1 MRLPD
6 RVRRWLVDL
15 MPGSLK
21 TRRVR
26 TPTVLQMEATECGAA
41 VLAIVLAHH
50 GRHVSLEELRHACG
64 VSRDGSNAANILKAA
79 RNYGM
84 VAKGYKREP
93 DDLKKMAMP
102 IVVFWNFAHF
112 LVVEGFGKDKVY
124 LNDPASGPRV
134 VSQEEFNDSFTGVTL
149 AFEKGPAFTPG
160 GDPPSVWGPLLERL
174 KGHRTSL
181 VYVSLCTFTL
191 VLPGL
196 VMPVYSRVFVDHVF
210 VGGAFDWLK
219 PLIAAMVATGIV
231 TTVLSYLQMNSLLRL
246 HFKLAIGPS
255 ASFVWHLFRLPMS
268 FFSQRYAGDVLERV
282 QALSHVAEL
291 ISGGFSR
298 NAVNLLMMGFFGL
311 LMVMYEGRLATIA
324 IATAIGQL
332 LLLRWM
338 TRHRVDQSRKIAQES
353 GKFAAVGMSGLQM
366 IETLKASGAEHTFFA
381 RWAGYQ
387 SKMLNSSTQ
396 FAESSIMFS
405 VLPALLGGVSS
416 NLVLGIGG
424 LSIMDGALTMGM
436 FLAFQALMS
445 QFMGP
450 VSGLLGMVDSVN
462 NLQGALARLDD
473 VTRFPEDPLL
483 GSVSVNIDSADPPT
497 SARLQGALELRHVT
511 FGYSR
516 LAPPI
521 VNNVSLTL
529 PVGLRVALV
538 GSSGSGKSTV
548 ARIVAGLHQPWE
560 GEVLFDGKPRQTI
573 PRSILCNSVAMV
585 DQDIFLF
592 RGSVRDNV
600 TLWDTSIDNHDV
612 VQAARDACIHDDI
625 ADRLNGYDAIL
636 DEGGSNL
643 SVGQRQRLEI
653 ARALALN
660 PSILVLD
667 EATSA
672 LDPRTEKM
680 VDDHIKRRGCTLL
693 VVAHRLSTIRDCDEI
708 IVMENGA
715 IVQRGTHQEM
725 IDVPGPYASLIRA
738 E

>member
-1 MRLPD
+1 MTRLK
-6 RVRRWLVDL
+6 RLGLWLIAL
-15 MPGSLK
+15 LRGRLSG
-21 TRRVR
+21 RRVR

-41 VLAIVLAHH
+41 ALAIILSYH
-50 GRHVSLEELRHACG
+50 GRHVPLEELRHACG
-64 VSRDGSNAANILKAA
+64 VSRDGSNAANIVKAA
-79 RNYGM
+79 RMYGL
-84 VAKGYKREP
+84 VAKGFKREP
-93 DDLKKMAMP
+93 DDLKTMALP
-102 IVVFWNFAHF
+102 LVVFWNFAHF

-134 VSQEEFNDSFTGVTL
+134 ISQKEFNDCFTGVAL
-149 AFEKGPAFTPG
+149 VFEKGPNFAPG
-160 GDPPSVWGPLLERL
+160 GKPPSVWGPLLERL
-174 KGHRTSL
+174 KGHRASL
-181 VYVSLCTFTL
+181 VYVSLCTFAL

-196 VMPVYSRVFVDHVF
+196 VMPVYSRVFVDNVF
-210 VGGAFDWLK
+210 VGGAFDWFK
-219 PLIAAMVATGIV
+219 PLIATMVATSLV
-231 TTVLSYLQMNSLLRL
+231 TTLLSYLQMSSLLRL
-246 HFKLAIGPS
+246 HFKLAMGPS
-255 ASFVWHLFRLPMS
+255 AAFVWHLFRLPMS
-268 FFSQRYAGDVLERV
+268 FFSQRYAGDVLGRV

-298 NAVNLLMMGFFGL
+298 NIVNLLMVGFFGL
-311 LMVMYEGRLATIA
+311 LMVAYEGRLAAIA
-324 IATAIGQL
+324 IATAVGQL

-338 TRHRVDQSRKIAQES
+338 TRYRVDQSRKLAQES
-353 GKFAAVGMSGLQM
+353 GKFVAVGMSGLQM

-387 SKMLNSSTQ
+387 SKMLNTSAR

-416 NLVLGIGG
+416 NLVLGVGG
-424 LSIMDGALTMGM
+424 LSIMDGAMTMGM
-436 FLAFQALMS
+436 FLAFQALMG
-445 QFMGP
+445 QFMAP

-473 VTRFPEDPLL
+473 VTRFPEDPML
-483 GSVSVNIDSADPPT
+483 GQRPDAADVT
-497 SARLQGALELRHVT
+497 DASTAARLQGAVELRDVT

-516 LAPPI
+516 LAAPVVKN
-521 VNNVSLTL
+521 VNLTI

-548 ARIVAGLHQPWE
+548 ARIVAGLHSPWE
-560 GEVLFDGKPRQTI
+560 GDVLFDGKLRQDI
-573 PRSILCNSVAMV
+573 PRGILCNSVAMV

-592 RGSVRDNV
+592 RGSVRDNL
-600 TLWDTSIDNHDV
+600 TMWDTSIAHHDV

-625 ADRLNGYDAIL
+625 SSRLSGYDAML

-660 PSILVLD
+660 PSVLVLD

-672 LDPRTEKM
+672 LDPKTEKM

-715 IVQRGTHQEM
+715 IVQRGTHDEM
-725 IDVPGPYASLIRA
+725 INAPGPYASLIRA

>member
-1 MRLPD
+1 MTPWRRLAHGFSGRWD
-6 RVRRWLVDL
+6 RS
-15 MPGSLK
+15 G
-21 TRRVR
+21 RVR

-50 GRHVSLEELRHACG
+50 GRHVPLEELRTACG
-64 VSRDGSNAANILKAA
+64 VSRDGSNAASILKAA
-79 RNYGM
+79 RTYGLI
-84 VAKGYKREP
+84 AKGYKKEP
-93 DDLKKMAMP
+93 EQLRDIPAP
-102 IVVFWNFAHF
+102 FVVFWNFGHF
-112 LVVEGFGKDKVY
+112 LVVEGFGRDKVY
-124 LNDPASGPRV
+124 LNDPASGPRS
-134 VSQEEFNDSFTGVTL
+134 VSLQEFNESFTGVTL
-149 AFEKGPAFTPG
+149 VFEKGAGFSPG
-160 GDPPSVWGPLLERL
+160 GKPSTVWGPLVDRL
-174 KGHRTSL
+174 RGHRSAL
-181 VYVSLCTFTL
+181 GYVFLCTLAL

-196 VMPVYSRVFVDHVF
+196 VTPVFSRVFVDEVF
-210 VGGAFDWLK
+210 VGGALDWLK
-219 PLIAAMVATGIV
+219 PLVAVMVATALV

-246 HFKLAIGPS
+246 HFKLAVGPS
-255 ASFVWHLFRLPMS
+255 ARFVWHLFRLPMS
-268 FFSQRYAGDVLERV
+268 FFSQRHAGDVLQRV
-282 QALSHVAEL
+282 EALSHVAEL

-298 NAVNLLMMGFFGL
+298 NLVNLLMIGFFGA

-324 IATAIGQL
+324 IVTATGQL

-338 TRHRVDQSRKIAQES
+338 TRRRVDQSRKLAQES

-366 IETLKASGAEHTFFA
+366 IETLKASGAEHAFFA

-387 SKMLNSSTQ
+387 AKALNSTAQ
-396 FAESSIMFS
+396 FAESSILFS
-405 VLPALLGGVSS
+405 ALPGLLGAVSS
-416 NLVLGIGG
+416 NLVLGVGG

-436 FLAFQALMS
+436 FMAFQSLMS
-445 QFMGP
+445 QFMSP
-450 VSGLLGMVDSVN
+450 VSGLVGMVDSVN

-473 VTRFPEDPLL
+473 VTRFAPDPLL
-483 GSVSVNIDSADPPT
+483 SQPTAKADEPT
-497 SARLQGALELRHVT
+497 AKTQVRLQGAVELRNVT
-511 FGYSR
+511 FGYSP

-521 VNNVSLTL
+521 VDNVNLSI

-548 ARIVAGLHQPWE
+548 ARIVAGLHRPWS
-560 GEVLFDGKPRQTI
+560 GEVLFDGQRREDI
-573 PRSILCNSVAMV
+573 PRNVLCNSVAMV

-592 RGSVRDNV
+592 QGSVRDNL
-600 TLWDTSIDNHDV
+600 TLWDTSMPNHDV

-625 ADRLNGYDAIL
+625 AERLNGYGALL

-660 PSILVLD
+660 PSVLVLD

-672 LDPRTEKM
+672 LDPKTEKR

-708 IVMENGA
+708 IVMEKGT
-715 IVQRGTHQEM
+715 IVQRGTHEEM
-725 IDVPGPYASLIRA
+725 IGVPGPYASLIRS

>member
-1 MRLPD
+1 MLLKRLAL
-6 RVRRWLVDL
+6 WLSAL
-15 MPGSLK
+15 FRGQLSG
-21 TRRVR
+21 RRVR

-41 VLAIVLAHH
+41 ALAIVLAYH
-50 GRHVSLEELRHACG
+50 GRHVPLEELRHACG
-64 VSRDGSNAANILKAA
+64 VSRDGSNAANIVKAA
-79 RNYGM
+79 RIYGM
-84 VAKGYKREP
+84 VAKGFKREP
-93 DDLKKMAMP
+93 DDLKSMALP
-102 IVVFWNFAHF
+102 LVVFWNFAHF
-112 LVVEGFGKDKVY
+112 LVVEGFGKDKVH

-134 VSQEEFNDSFTGVTL
+134 ISQKEFNDCFTGVAL
-149 AFEKGPAFTPG
+149 VFEKGPDFAPG
-160 GDPPSVWGPLLERL
+160 GKPPSVWGPLLERL
-174 KGHRTSL
+174 KGHRASL
-181 VYVSLCTFTL
+181 AYVSLCTFAL

-196 VMPVYSRVFVDHVF
+196 VMPVYSRVFVDNVF
-210 VGGAFDWLK
+210 VGGAFDWFK
-219 PLIAAMVATGIV
+219 PLIATMVATSLV
-231 TTVLSYLQMNSLLRL
+231 TTVLSYLQMSSLLRL
-246 HFKLAIGPS
+246 HFKLAVGPS
-255 ASFVWHLFRLPMS
+255 AAFVWHLFRLPMS

-298 NAVNLLMMGFFGL
+298 NIVNLLMVGFFGL
-311 LMVMYEGRLATIA
+311 LMVAYEGRLAA
-324 IATAIGQL
+324 IAMATAVGQL

-338 TRHRVDQSRKIAQES
+338 TRYRVDQSRKLAQES
-353 GKFAAVGMSGLQM
+353 GKFVAVGMSGLQM

-387 SKMLNSSTQ
+387 SKMLNTSAR

-416 NLVLGIGG
+416 NLVLGVGG
-424 LSIMDGALTMGM
+424 LSIMDGAMTMGM
-436 FLAFQALMS
+436 FLAFQALMG
-445 QFMGP
+445 QFMAP
-450 VSGLLGMVDSVN
+450 VSGLLCMVDSVN

-473 VTRFPEDPLL
+473 VTRFPEDPML
-483 GSVSVNIDSADPPT
+483 GNRPDLADVTDVPT
-497 SARLQGALELRHVT
+497 TARLQGAVELRNVT

-516 LAPPI
+516 LASPVVKN
-521 VNNVSLTL
+521 VNLSI

-548 ARIVAGLHQPWE
+548 ARIVAGLHQPWD
-560 GEVLFDGKPRQTI
+560 GDVLFDGKHRQDI
-573 PRSILCNSVAMV
+573 PRGILCNSVAMV

-600 TLWDTSIDNHDV
+600 TMWDTSIANHDV

-625 ADRLNGYDAIL
+625 SSRLSGYDAML
-636 DEGGSNL
+636 DEGGGNL

-660 PSILVLD
+660 PSVLVLD

-672 LDPRTEKM
+672 LDPKTEKM

-715 IVQRGTHQEM
+715 IVQRGTHEEM
-725 IDVPGPYASLIRA
+725 IDAPGPYASLIRA

>member
-1 MRLPD
+1 VSLIQ
-6 RVRRWLVDL
+6 RVRQWMAGLLSSVFQ
-15 MPGSLK
+15 

-50 GRHVSLEELRHACG
+50 GRHVPLEELRHACG
-64 VSRDGSNAANILKAA
+64 VSRDGSNAASILKAA

-84 VAKGYKREP
+84 VAKGFKREP
-93 DDLKKMAMP
+93 DELKKMALP
-102 IVVFWNFAHF
+102 LVVFWNFAHF
-112 LVVEGFGKDKVY
+112 LVVEGFGKNKVY

-149 AFEKGPAFTPG
+149 VFEKGPDFAPG
-160 GDPPSVWGPLLERL
+160 GDPPSVWGPLLDRL

-181 VYVSLCTFTL
+181 VYVTLCTFAL

-196 VMPVYSRVFVDHVF
+196 VMPVYSRVFVDNVF
-210 VGGAFDWLK
+210 VGGAVDWLK
-219 PLIAAMVATGIV
+219 PLIATMVATSLV
-231 TTVLSYLQMNSLLRL
+231 TTVLTYLQMTSLLRL
-246 HFKLAIGPS
+246 HFKLAMGPS
-255 ASFVWHLFRLPMS
+255 AAFVWHLFRLPMS

-298 NAVNLLMMGFFGL
+298 NVVNLLMVGCFGL
-311 LMVMYEGRLATIA
+311 LMLAYEWRLATIA
-324 IATAIGQL
+324 IVTALGQL

-338 TRHRVDQSRKIAQES
+338 TRHRVDQSRKVAQES

-387 SKMLNSSTQ
+387 SKMLNSSSQ
-396 FAESSIMFS
+396 FAESSILFS
-405 VLPALLGGVSS
+405 VFPALLGSVSS

-424 LSIMDGALTMGM
+424 LSIMDGVMTMGM

-473 VTRFPEDPLL
+473 VTRFQQDPLL
-483 GSVSVNIDSADPPT
+483 DASSPIANAADPSA
-497 SARLQGALELRHVT
+497 SARLQGALELRNVT

-516 LAPPI
+516 LAQPI
-521 VNNVSLTL
+521 VSNVNLTI

-560 GEVLFDGKPRQTI
+560 GEVLFDGKRRQDI

-600 TLWDTSIDNHDV
+600 TLWDASISNHEV

-625 ADRLNGYDAIL
+625 ADRLSGYEAML
-636 DEGGSNL
+636 DEGGTNL

-660 PSILVLD
+660 PSVLVLD

-672 LDPRTEKM
+672 LDPKTEKM

-708 IVMENGA
+708 IVMEKGA
-715 IVQRGTHQEM
+715 IVQRGTHEQM
-725 IDVPGPYASLIRA
+725 IDAPGPYASLIRA

>member
-1 MRLPD
+1 
-6 RVRRWLVDL
+6 
-15 MPGSLK
+15 
-21 TRRVR
+21 
-26 TPTVLQMEATECGAA
+26 
-41 VLAIVLAHH
+41 
-50 GRHVSLEELRHACG
+50 
-64 VSRDGSNAANILKAA
+64 
-79 RNYGM
+79 
-84 VAKGYKREP
+84 
-93 DDLKKMAMP
+93 
-102 IVVFWNFAHF
+102 
-112 LVVEGFGKDKVY
+112 
-124 LNDPASGPRV
+124 
-134 VSQEEFNDSFTGVTL
+134 
-149 AFEKGPAFTPG
+149 
-160 GDPPSVWGPLLERL
+160 
-174 KGHRTSL
+174 
-181 VYVSLCTFTL
+181 
-191 VLPGL
+191 
-196 VMPVYSRVFVDHVF
+196 
-210 VGGAFDWLK
+210 
-219 PLIAAMVATGIV
+219 
-231 TTVLSYLQMNSLLRL
+231 
-246 HFKLAIGPS
+246 
-255 ASFVWHLFRLPMS
+255 
-268 FFSQRYAGDVLERV
+268 
-282 QALSHVAEL
+282 
-291 ISGGFSR
+291 
-298 NAVNLLMMGFFGL
+298 MGFFGL